1 MTHIYLFQIQKY
13 GETILRI
20 AKKLTSI
27 STWFKAKL
35 FININKTK

>member
-1 MTHIYLFQIQKY
+1 MFSDDTHLFISDREY

-27 STWFKAKL
+27 ST
-35 FININKTK
+35 